1 MVAARARLEPCLSCT
16 CQMFPSGITL
26 INQNAGVECK
36 EGKVVYLHRHLP
48 ALFTGLL
55 RVSRELLE
63 TGMLPF

>member
-1 MVAARARLEPCLSCT
+1 
-16 CQMFPSGITL
+16 MFPSGITL